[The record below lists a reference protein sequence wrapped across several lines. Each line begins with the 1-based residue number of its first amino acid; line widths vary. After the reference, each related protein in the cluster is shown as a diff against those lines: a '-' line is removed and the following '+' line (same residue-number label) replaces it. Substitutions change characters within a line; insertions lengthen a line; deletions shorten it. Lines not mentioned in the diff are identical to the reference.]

1 MEFLLAPF
9 EVSFVQR
16 ALIAG
21 VLAAVLC
28 GCVGTWVILRGLAF
42 FGDAMSHGMLPG
54 VAIAA
59 LLGGHLMI
67 GAAASALVM
76 AAGITWVSRASRL
89 SQDVG
94 IGLLFVGMLSV
105 GVVIVSHSQSFAVDL
120 TSFLFGDVLGVR
132 SEDLTLLGVATG
144 LGVAACLLLR
154 RPFLALAFDE
164 RKAATLGLRPGW
176 ARAAMLVLTAL
187 AVVASFQVVGTL
199 LVFGLLIGPPAT
211 AYLLCSRIGS
221 IMLAASGIGAAATV
235 AGLLVSWYARTS
247 AGATIALLTVLGFF
261 VVLVA
266 KRVRSA
272 LRCTV
277 RNDNQYQ

>member
-1 MEFLLAPF
+1 MELLLAPF
-9 EVSFVQR
+9 EVSFVLR

-21 VLAAVLC
+21 ALAAVLC
-28 GCVGTWVILRGLAF
+28 GCVGTWVVLRGLAF

-76 AAGITWVSRASRL
+76 ATGITWVSRQSKL
-89 SQDVG
+89 SQDVS

-105 GVVIVSHSQSFAVDL
+105 GVIIVSHSQSFAVDL

-132 SEDLTLLGVATG
+132 SRDLLVLAVAAALGVLT
-144 LGVAACLLLR
+144 CMLLH

-164 RKAATLGLRPGW
+164 SKAATLGMRPGW
-176 ARAAMLVLTAL
+176 AHAAMLVLTAL

-211 AYLLCSRIGS
+211 AFLLFDRIGA
-221 IMLAASGIGAAATV
+221 MMMAASVIGMVATLL
-235 AGLLVSWYARTS
+235 GLLVSWHAETS
-247 AGATIALLTVLGFF
+247 AGATIALLSVLAFF

-266 KRVRSA
+266 KRIRST
-272 LRCTV
+272 LRYFLSTE
-277 RNDNQYQ
+277 NHYQ

>member
-28 GCVGTWVILRGLAF
+28 GCIGTWVVLRGLAF

-54 VAIAA
+54 VAVAA
-59 LLGGHLMI
+59 LLGGHLML
-67 GAAASALVM
+67 GAAVSALVM
-76 AAGITWVSRASRL
+76 AAGITWVSRDSTL

-132 SEDLTLLGVATG
+132 SQDLLVLGI
-144 LGVAACLLLR
+144 AACLGVLACVLLR

-176 ARAAMLVLTAL
+176 AHAAMLMLTAL
-187 AVVASFQVVGTL
+187 AVVASFQIVGTL

-211 AYLLCSRIGS
+211 AYLLFGRIGI
-221 IMLAASGIGAAATV
+221 IMVAASVIGAVATV
-235 AGLLVSWYARTS
+235 AGLLVSWYAQTS
-247 AGATIALLTVLGFF
+247 AGATIALLTVFTFF
-261 VVLVA
+261 LVLVA

-272 LRCTV
+272 LRYIST
-277 RNDNQYQ
+277 NDNHYQ

>member
-9 EVSFVQR
+9 EVSFVLR

-28 GCVGTWVILRGLAF
+28 GCVGTWVVLRGLAF

-59 LLGGHLMI
+59 LLGGPLMF
-67 GAAASALVM
+67 GAAAAALVM
-76 AAGITWVSRASRL
+76 AAGITWVTRESKL

-94 IGLLFVGMLSV
+94 IGLLFVGMLSI

-132 SEDLTLLGVATG
+132 NHDLVVLGIAAG
-144 LGVAACLLLR
+144 LGVLACVLLR

-164 RKAATLGLRPGW
+164 RKAATLGMRPGW
-176 ARAAMLVLTAL
+176 AHAAMLVLTAL

-211 AYLLCSRIGS
+211 ACLLFDRIGL
-221 IMLAASGIGAAATV
+221 IMLAASAIGSAATV
-235 AGLLVSWYARTS
+235 VGLLVSWYAQTS
-247 AGATIALLTVLGFF
+247 AGATISLLTVLAFF

-272 LRCTV
+272 LRYFYA
-277 RNDNQYQ
+277 NDNQYQ